1 MLVYW
6 GKNVVRAFFSPYA
19 PLCLIQEDC
28 MKTKHDKPVGHLIT
42 AVDPGSLAEEMELEP
57 GDRLLAIDGNEIED
71 IFDYRF
77 YIGDTYLEILIQK
90 ADGEEWLLEI
100 DKDPEEDL
108 GLTFENGL
116 MDEYRSC
123 RNKCVFCF
131 IDQMPPGMRE
141 TLYFKDDDSR
151 LSFLQ
156 GNYITLTNMSEKDFE
171 RIIRFHLAPINISV
185 HTTNPQLRCKML
197 NNRFAGDVL
206 DKIQALYEAGI
217 EMNGQIV
224 LCPGLNDGE
233 ELDRTIGDLAR
244 FIPHMGS
251 LSVVPVGVT
260 KYREGLY
267 PMTTFDAEGSA
278 RVIDQIEAWQ
288 KKIYAEH
295 GIHFVQAS
303 DEFYIMAGRE
313 LPEEDRYDGYIQ
325 LENGV
330 GMVRL
335 LKEEVSEVLD
345 GMTGDDREIE
355 ISMATGRLA
364 AVYLQELVEKIQEK
378 FPKVTAHIYPIRND
392 FFGETIT
399 VAGLITGQDLMAQL
413 KGQALGSRLLIPS
426 VMLRSGEDV
435 FLDDITVGQLEEAL
449 QVPIDVVESGGYD
462 FVTSIIEA
470 GNQASVRGQAE
481 NYQPYENKECK

>member
-1 MLVYW
+1 
-6 GKNVVRAFFSPYA
+6 
-19 PLCLIQEDC
+19 

-267 PMTTFDAEGSA
+267 PMTTFDADGSA

-345 GMTGDDREIE
+345 GMNGDDREVE
-355 ISMATGRLA
+355 VSLATGRLA

-378 FPKVTAHIYPIRND
+378 FPKVKAHIYPIRND

-413 KGQALGSRLLIPS
+413 KGQTLGSRLLIPS

-449 QVPIDVVESGGYD
+449 QIPIDVVESGGYD

>member
-1 MLVYW
+1 MWLEH
-6 GKNVVRAFFSPYA
+6 FLPYT

-345 GMTGDDREIE
+345 GMNGDDREVE
-355 ISMATGRLA
+355 VSLATGRLA
-364 AVYLQELVEKIQEK
+364 AVYVQELVEKIQEK
-378 FPKVTAHIYPIRND
+378 FPKVKAHIYPIRND

-413 KGQALGSRLLIPS
+413 KGQTLGSRLLIPS

-449 QVPIDVVESGGYD
+449 QIPIDVVESGGYD